1 MSEKTEN
8 KTKNEKIKNF
18 FSKLREKTENI
29 IVATVDFL
37 QEQYLK
43 AKTWTLNKKAFIKD
57 RQTYRRGEDF
67 PSIISI
73 VGATLVIIGQD
84 IKACFKE
91 IKRAIKTDRTER
103 KAIDKEF
110 RNSYE

>member
-8 KTKNEKIKNF
+8 NKKTKIKNF
-18 FSKLREKTENI
+18 FSKCAEELAN
-29 IVATVDFL
+29 ATIATLDFL
-37 QEQYLK
+37 EEKYLK
-43 AKTWTLNKKAFIKD
+43 AKTWFLNKKAFIKD
-57 RQTYRRGEDF
+57 RKTYRRGEDF